1 MKLKMKHKAKK
12 NLILNESPKFQHY
25 RSYDDYETAHIKGI
39 EPMTAKEIA
48 EDKQDEEF
56 NNPNNYVEEK
66 FDGTRGILHFYK
78 VDPFISKTFKN
89 KPIEFKALVYDLLN
103 GTGFQNGNE
112 RVYNY
117 FTRTAFDRKKMA
129 LFLKNEYGIGGHTT
143 LPTPENFEV
152 GNNHNAKG
160 IDIVVARPNDC
171 WEDYK
176 HFTFKWE
183 QVADVIKDLIE
194 DGIYYS
200 QKAYTRCF
208 SRRVSKQT
216 NWYCENTDSLP
227 HLRDICIP
235 ELAGTI
241 IDGEMFIPNRPFKDV
256 SSTLNCLYDK
266 AIERQKELGLIVFHA
281 FDILYYKGRCVEKL
295 PLWKRKQLLQEVID
309 VVNSPYV
316 VMVPYYPCGVDH
328 TCVKVSYED
337 LQKVLNNKG
346 TYPKMY
352 HTFML
357 NSLVREGLLE
367 EGQGIETYFNAKT
380 YYEWIVFKGGEGVI
394 LKPKDGK
401 YYHKRGREY
410 QKVKKFLTRELIICD
425 FTKPTKEY
433 TGKFPNN
440 HWDYWLDE
448 EGSRKTLD
456 SVQGMKA
463 DKLMELGYIPVTRHY
478 YESQIGQLV
487 LGVIITNE
495 ELGEI
500 PYNKQGAL
508 FDPEIVGLK
517 VKEGTLLMQVCEC
530 GGFDDETRLTLSNN
544 RAYYK
549 GLVVEVKA
557 NELFKDTGKMRHP
570 CYLRFRSDKEPE
582 QCTWKDHIGE

>member
-1 MKLKMKHKAKK
+1 MKLKTKHKAKK
-12 NLILNESPKFQHY
+12 TPILNESPKFQHY

-48 EDKQDEEF
+48 EDKQDTEF
-56 NNPNNYVEEK
+56 NNPNNYIEEK

-117 FTRTAFDRKKMA
+117 FTKTAYDRKKMA

-176 HFTFKWE
+176 HFTFEWE

-227 HLRDICIP
+227 HLRDTCIP

-256 SSTLNCLYDK
+256 SGTLNCLYDK

-281 FDILYYKGRCVEKL
+281 FDIIYYKGRCVEKL
-295 PLWKRKQLLQEVID
+295 PLWKRKELLAEVVKLVD
-309 VVNSPYV
+309 SPYIINV
-316 VMVPYYPCGVDH
+316 TCQSCTIGV
-328 TCVKVSYED
+328 K
-337 LQKVLNNKG
+337 
-346 TYPKMY
+346 
-352 HTFML
+352 
-357 NSLVREGLLE
+357 
-367 EGQGIETYFNAKT
+367 TYF
-380 YYEWIVFKGGEGVI
+380 YEKSHGDIFDVYINLLNEGKETSYPAFMTEMSIKSSDSPHTLSPKALYEYIVATGGEGVI

-410 QKVKKFLTRELIICD
+410 QKVKKFLTRELIICG
-425 FTKPTKEY
+425 FTEPTKEY
-433 TGKFPNN
+433 TGKFPNDM
-440 HWDYWLDE
+440 WSYWVNSSNNKKVHIEDAE
-448 EGSRKTLD
+448 NS
-456 SVQGMKA
+456 KA
-463 DKLMELGYIPVTRHY
+463 SYLINKGYTPVTRHY
-478 YESQIGQLV
+478 YENQVGQLI
-487 LGVIITNE
+487 LGILITNE

-500 PYNKQGAL
+500 PYNKQGTL
-508 FDPEIVGLK
+508 YDPEIVGLK
-517 VKEGTLLMQVCEC
+517 VEEGTLLMQVCEC
-530 GGFDDETRLTLSNN
+530 SGFDDAQRQVFTLEKNDYLG
-544 RAYYK
+544 A
-549 GLVVEVKA
+549 VAEVKA
-557 NELFKDTGKMRHP
+557 NEIFKDTGKMRHP
-570 CYLRFRSDKEPE
+570 RFLRIRADKNAN
-582 QCTWKDHIGE
+582 QCIWKDHIGE

>member
-1 MKLKMKHKAKK
+1 MKLKMKQKTEKT
-12 NLILNESPKFQHY
+12 LILNESPKFQHY
-25 RSYDDYETAHIKGI
+25 KTYNDYETAHIKGI
-39 EPMTAKEIA
+39 EPMTAKEIT

-56 NNPNNYVEEK
+56 NNPNNFIEEK
-66 FDGTRGILHFYK
+66 FDGTRAILHFYK

-89 KPIEFKALVYDLLN
+89 KLIEDRALTYDLLKGSPYAN
-103 GTGFQNGNE
+103 GKE
-112 RVYNY
+112 RIYDF
-117 FTRTAFDRKKMA
+117 FTSNIYDRKTMTN
-129 LFLKNEYGIGGHTT
+129 FLKKEYGIGGHSGY
-143 LPTPENFEV
+143 PTDEDFEV
-152 GNNHNAKG
+152 ADNFNSKG
-160 IDIVVARPNDC
+160 LEIIVGSYSNPLFS
-171 WEDYK
+171 K
-176 HFTFKWE
+176 LFKWE
-183 QVADVIKDLIE
+183 CVADRIKDLIE

-208 SRRVSKQT
+208 SRRISKQT

-295 PLWKRKQLLQEVID
+295 PLWKRKKLLDEIIRT
-309 VVNSPYV
+309 VNSPYIV
-316 VMVPYYPCGVDH
+316 NVTYQSCACGIDVS
-328 TCVKVSYED
+328 SYESTHGGIFD
-337 LQKVLNNKG
+337 VFAGMRKK
-346 TYPKMY
+346 
-352 HTFML
+352 
-357 NSLVREGLLE
+357 
-367 EGQGIETYFNAKT
+367 GIENAYPTFASEMLRKLKENGP
-380 YYEWIVFKGGEGVI
+380 YRLSPKALYEYIVATGGEGVI

-410 QKVKKFLTRELIICD
+410 QKVKKFLTRELILIGY
-425 FTKPTKEY
+425 TEPTKEY

-448 EGSRKTLD
+448 EGSRKTFD

-463 DKLMELGYIPVTRHY
+463 DKLIELGCTPVTRHY
-478 YESQIGQLV
+478 YESQIGQLI
-487 LGVIITNE
+487 LGVLITNE

-500 PYNKQGAL
+500 PYNKQGTL
-508 FDPEIVGLK
+508 YDPEIVGLK

-530 GGFDDETRLTLSNN
+530 SGFDDETRLTLSNN
-544 RAYYK
+544 KAYYK

-570 CYLRFRSDKEPE
+570 RYLRFRNDKEPK
-582 QCTWKDHIGE
+582 QCTWKDYIGK